1 MWVLEIYL
9 SNICELIPLC
19 RESFFCAYIKQWPK
33 HIKYFEVF
41 VEWARTLF
49 LKRKKKIL
57 IFKRKNVLALS
68 VTWLKNKKKKKGRGK
83 KNKSSTIKN

>member
-41 VEWARTLF
+41 VEWAHTLF
-49 LKRKKKIL
+49 LKRKKK
-57 IFKRKNVLALS
+57 S
-68 VTWLKNKKKKKGRGK
+68 
-83 KNKSSTIKN
+83 

>member
-41 VEWARTLF
+41 VEWAHTLF
-49 LKRKKKIL
+49 LKRKKNLDFQEEKCFGSL
-57 IFKRKNVLALS
+57 CHLAEE
-68 VTWLKNKKKKKGRGK
+68 
-83 KNKSSTIKN
+83 